1 MQIRI
6 TQLCLQQRR
15 YTSCVVH
22 ALMAWMSR
30 SKRRDGLPLQQG
42 LLETQHAKSFC
53 SMAAVTDKQTH
64 WAHFT
69 ECPKA
74 LLAARTLEQLWCMPK
89 GQQRH
94 QIERYGILLL
104 FAKIFCA
111 APVWACVCPA
121 VVACGCAYPEYTV

>member
-89 GQQRH
+89 WPGRPEAKEPHLLDMQRAH
-94 QIERYGILLL
+94 
-104 FAKIFCA
+104 
-111 APVWACVCPA
+111 
-121 VVACGCAYPEYTV
+121 